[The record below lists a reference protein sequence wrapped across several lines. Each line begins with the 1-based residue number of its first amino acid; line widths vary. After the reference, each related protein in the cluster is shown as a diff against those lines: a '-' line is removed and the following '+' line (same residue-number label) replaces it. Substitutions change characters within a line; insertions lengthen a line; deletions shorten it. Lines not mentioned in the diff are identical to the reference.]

1 MKFTTIV
8 TRDDDAST
16 TQEQSFAR
24 HTKSGV
30 EIDGSLGVDSNGNL
44 IANLGPVAAIYAAS
58 DRRTKADGK
67 LGAEGLKVKFAPTSF
82 TVETSTPGS
91 AIPAG
96 IKAQLVKV
104 MGVPIGD
111 DDEVEWENTVEFR
124 FGGWSGCWLSVDTLA
139 NKPLVHKAASQ

>member
-8 TRDDDAST
+8 TRDDDTSG
-16 TQEQSFAR
+16 QEQSFAR

-30 EIDGSLGVDSNGNL
+30 EIDGSLEVDSNGNL

-82 TVETSTPGS
+82 PVKTSTLVSG
-91 AIPAG
+91 IPAG

-104 MGVPIGD
+104 MGVTMGD

-139 NKPLVHKAASQ
+139 NKPLSHKAAS